1 MDEAMKELVEQLQ
14 GLQAEMRQAQTQQQQ
29 PPQQQTDWMGLI
41 QAMQAMQKMQPATA
55 SQQREPVRHDEV
67 DKRLDQ
73 MARDIDEIKRM
84 QQSILQALAQA
95 GARAVV
101 DGDNGRTRTATPA

>member
-14 GLQAEMRQAQTQQQQ
+14 GLQAEVRQQQPQQQQQQQQ
-29 PPQQQTDWMGLI
+29 PQQTDWMGFI

-55 SQQREPVRHDEV
+55 SQREPVRHDE
-67 DKRLDQ
+67 RLDQ

-84 QQSILQALAQA
+84 QQSILQALAQV

-101 DGDNGRTRTATPA
+101 DGDNGRTATPA